1 MKNESHIFKET
12 SRKQQFKVTKVT
24 NKKLKMWSTENY
36 ETDYYDIFVRMM

>member
-24 NKKLKMWSTENY
+24 NKKLKMENY
-36 ETDYYDIFVRMM
+36 ENDYYDFFVRMM